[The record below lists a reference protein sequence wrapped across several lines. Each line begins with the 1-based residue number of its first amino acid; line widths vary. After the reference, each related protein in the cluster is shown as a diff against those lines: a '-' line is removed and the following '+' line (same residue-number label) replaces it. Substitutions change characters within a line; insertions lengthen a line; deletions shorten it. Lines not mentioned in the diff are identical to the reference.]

1 FSVFFGN
8 IFPLWGYYVRP
19 MGPDDFREHLKRAYR
34 RLLNPLVRILI
45 RHGVTA
51 TEMTDLLRQVFV
63 DAATSEEFQLP
74 GRRLSDTRVAILTG
88 LSRKEVHRLRY
99 EPDSNKAGTNLS
111 RVGRVI
117 AGWNQDPDFTGPYGL
132 PLAIPFEDDPDIDA
146 PSFTELVRRHS
157 GDMAPR
163 AMLDELLRIGLAE
176 IDDEGLIRNTG
187 RTYITSQLDPAAVER
202 LGKQLARLADT
213 LDFNNRVPEPRL
225 GRFERHV
232 ETDIGLNEEQYEQ
245 FNIYL
250 RQKCQQLLETLDN
263 WLAMQEGRIEGQ
275 KRHERFPRKKL
286 ITGVGV
292 FHFLDEKLRF
302 EEDLQGPR

>member
-1 FSVFFGN
+1 
-8 IFPLWGYYVRP
+8 
-19 MGPDDFREHLKRAYR
+19 MGPEDLREQLKKAFR
-34 RLLNPLVRILI
+34 RLLNPLARILV
-45 RHGVTA
+45 RHGVTVTDM
-51 TEMTDLLRQVFV
+51 TELMRQVFV

-88 LSRKEVHRLRY
+88 LSRKEIHRLRTTT
-99 EPDSNKAGTNLS
+99 DADKAGTNLS

-132 PLAIPFEDDPDIDA
+132 PLAVPFEDDPRIEA
-146 PSFTELVRRHS
+146 PSFTELVRRYS

-163 AMLDELLRIGLAE
+163 AMLDELVRTGLAE
-176 IDDEGLIRNTG
+176 VDDEGLIRNTG
-187 RTYITSQLDPAAVER
+187 RTYIPSQLDPAAIER
-202 LGKQLARLADT
+202 LGRQLARLADT
-213 LDFNNRVPEPRL
+213 LDLNNRIKDSKL

-232 ETDIGLNEEQYEQ
+232 ETDIGLTEEQYEQ

-263 WLAMQEGRIEGQ
+263 WLATQEGRIGVQ
-275 KRHERFPRKKL
+275 KKPERLPKKRV

-292 FHFLDEKLRF
+292 FHFLDEKLPF
-302 EEDLQGPR
+302 EDEGKEAR